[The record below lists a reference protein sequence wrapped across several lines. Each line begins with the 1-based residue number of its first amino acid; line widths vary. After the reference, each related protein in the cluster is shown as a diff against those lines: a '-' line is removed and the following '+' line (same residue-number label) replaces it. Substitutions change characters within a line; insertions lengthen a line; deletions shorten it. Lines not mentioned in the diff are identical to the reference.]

1 MRRLV
6 ILVSVAGMVLMSIGA
21 RIWDPFPSDLVVALY
36 IQKIELPGL
45 LTFMEGV
52 SNLARGLPMILYG
65 SFLAMVFIWAFRF
78 RKECYTAIL
87 TPLLFGLGPL
97 MKLVV
102 SRPRPP
108 AELLYRSTHDFSGLG
123 FPSGHAFQSAL
134 FFGFLVYLSSIYVSR
149 LWLKRLIQYALIF
162 LTGAV
167 GISRIYIGAHWP
179 SDVFGG
185 YLLAVPILMLLSAYH
200 GRVRSKNQT
209 QEPLQ
214 ATTSRLGVID

>member
-6 ILVSVAGMVLMSIGA
+6 IWVSAVAMVLMSIGA
-21 RIWDPFPSDLVVALY
+21 KTWDPFPGDLGVALY

-52 SNLARGLPMILYG
+52 SYSARGLPMILYG
-65 SFLAMVFIWAFRF
+65 SFLAMIFIWAFRF

-97 MKLVV
+97 MKLII

-108 AELLYRSTHDFSGLG
+108 AELLYRSTHDFGGFG

-134 FFGFLVYLSSIYVSR
+134 FFGFLVYLSSIYVSQ

-162 LTGAV
+162 LIGAV

-200 GRVRSKNQT
+200 GRVRTKHQAQN
-209 QEPLQ
+209 PLQ
-214 ATTSRLGVID
+214 ATTSRPGIDD